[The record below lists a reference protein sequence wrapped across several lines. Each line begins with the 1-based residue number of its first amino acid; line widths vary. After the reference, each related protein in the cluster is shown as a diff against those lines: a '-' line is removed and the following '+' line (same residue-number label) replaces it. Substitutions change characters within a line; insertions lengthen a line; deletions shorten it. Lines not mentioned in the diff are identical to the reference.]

1 MNQHLPM
8 AQAENLGLILN
19 FTLSLS
25 SNSLKN
31 IQNLIFSHQPQLY
44 PFGPS
49 HHYLS
54 PELQQQ
60 LTNWSYSFSPH
71 YILCRIAKWS
81 FTKITKILSLPRS
94 KPSPNSPTHLESKQ
108 TPYHDQQVL
117 TDLCQFLWLHLP
129 SFPNWLTLLCVERE
143 EYSSLLLF
151 LLSFD
156 MSNILLSKDL

>member
-71 YILCRIAKWS
+71 YILCRIAK
-81 FTKITKILSLPRS
+81 
-94 KPSPNSPTHLESKQ
+94 
-108 TPYHDQQVL
+108 
-117 TDLCQFLWLHLP
+117 
-129 SFPNWLTLLCVERE
+129 
-143 EYSSLLLF
+143 
-151 LLSFD
+151 
-156 MSNILLSKDL
+156 